1 VITSEVA
8 IDAAISDG
16 FEPLL
21 DAAGDAVKVLV
32 GPTA

>member
-1 VITSEVA
+1 VTTSEVA
-8 IDAAISDG
+8 IDPTVSDG

-21 DAAGDAVKVLV
+21 DAAGDAVKVQV